1 MSDSKIWTEKFR
13 PKTFEDVMGQE
24 KIVARIS
31 SFVKQ
36 KNIPH
41 LLFSGPAGTGKSTIA
56 LVIAKELFGDLWQQN
71 FLETNASEE
80 RGIQTVREKIK
91 DYVRTK
97 AMGTDIPKII
107 FLDEADALTRE
118 AQQALRR
125 MMEQYTSTARFI
137 LSCVTPDTKILLP
150 EEIEISIKDYFNQF
164 EQKNLNK
171 LSNISDSME
180 IKQDQVLAC
189 INLNPKII
197 NKKVFEITTMTGRKL
212 ELTEDHRLLTKRG
225 WINAKNLQKEDQLLI
240 YPHLEETYFEDREE
254 KIIDLNNFIK
264 FLSKKEEEFG
274 YKNIFDAKSFRELKT
289 IEKKKIIR
297 RIKQLYQE
305 LKQNKGLTEKGY
317 KIYKVIASTNEFI
330 SRKKI
335 QDEIGLSR
343 IRIVQFL
350 KEIEEKGF
358 IKRIIGKNKHIHYF
372 ETTEDKPQI
381 LRNLMHIKKIIEKE
395 FRIKISY
402 TCVKKALGKSIQR
415 GNTDRTLGEL
425 KRNGLLDLTY
435 NDLRI
440 GAFSRIVAFLMGD
453 GHLTKED
460 GTCIFSGNKNALTKL
475 KEDLKT
481 IGYEASPIK
490 TKEIYNERRGRKFI
504 GKTTW
509 CSLTSRSLSL
519 LFQYLG
525 VPTGDKTSTTYY
537 IPNFVKTGTKF
548 VKREFLRSFFGCEGD
563 KLNWRRENCFEAIK
577 LTQHKIKDLESDEI
591 DYLNDIRKMLME
603 FEIESYIKVFKE
615 KEKRKKDNKEVL
627 VFRLHLKSSNKNLFN
642 FLSRVGYYYEQ
653 YKIEP
658 AKIASEY
665 LRHKQFAINLQ
676 KQKALQ
682 VINYISQGKNNLEVI
697 KEMNC
702 TYDFIRDRKSGKEI
716 KLAYSQFPWFA
727 NWKEKYSYKNGFV
740 WNEIHEIK
748 EVEEKEVMDIT
759 CSENHNFITN
769 GFISHNCNY
778 GSKIIDPIQSRC
790 AIFRFKPLEKE
801 PISNLI
807 NKIAKEEKIKV
818 DPKAIEAIYQISEG
832 DVRRV
837 INIMQSCASVSKTIT
852 ESLVYELSS
861 AAEPKEL
868 KQVLELALSK
878 NFLKA
883 KDQLLDIML
892 KHGLSGL
899 DIIKQI
905 QKEVWNLKI
914 EDEKKLKIIEKC
926 GEIEFRM
933 VEGSDEYLQLQ
944 SLLASFL

>member
-1 MSDSKIWTEKFR
+1 MLDSKIWTEKFR

-137 LSCVTPDTKILLP
+137 LS
-150 EEIEISIKDYFNQF
+150 
-164 EQKNLNK
+164 
-171 LSNISDSME
+171 
-180 IKQDQVLAC
+180 
-189 INLNPKII
+189 
-197 NKKVFEITTMTGRKL
+197 
-212 ELTEDHRLLTKRG
+212 
-225 WINAKNLQKEDQLLI
+225 
-240 YPHLEETYFEDREE
+240 
-254 KIIDLNNFIK
+254 
-264 FLSKKEEEFG
+264 
-274 YKNIFDAKSFRELKT
+274 
-289 IEKKKIIR
+289 
-297 RIKQLYQE
+297 
-305 LKQNKGLTEKGY
+305 
-317 KIYKVIASTNEFI
+317 
-330 SRKKI
+330 
-335 QDEIGLSR
+335 
-343 IRIVQFL
+343 
-350 KEIEEKGF
+350 
-358 IKRIIGKNKHIHYF
+358 
-372 ETTEDKPQI
+372 
-381 LRNLMHIKKIIEKE
+381 
-395 FRIKISY
+395 
-402 TCVKKALGKSIQR
+402 
-415 GNTDRTLGEL
+415 
-425 KRNGLLDLTY
+425 
-435 NDLRI
+435 
-440 GAFSRIVAFLMGD
+440 
-453 GHLTKED
+453 
-460 GTCIFSGNKNALTKL
+460 
-475 KEDLKT
+475 
-481 IGYEASPIK
+481 
-490 TKEIYNERRGRKFI
+490 
-504 GKTTW
+504 
-509 CSLTSRSLSL
+509 
-519 LFQYLG
+519 
-525 VPTGDKTSTTYY
+525 
-537 IPNFVKTGTKF
+537 
-548 VKREFLRSFFGCEGD
+548 
-563 KLNWRRENCFEAIK
+563 
-577 LTQHKIKDLESDEI
+577 
-591 DYLNDIRKMLME
+591 
-603 FEIESYIKVFKE
+603 
-615 KEKRKKDNKEVL
+615 
-627 VFRLHLKSSNKNLFN
+627 
-642 FLSRVGYYYEQ
+642 
-653 YKIEP
+653 
-658 AKIASEY
+658 
-665 LRHKQFAINLQ
+665 
-676 KQKALQ
+676 
-682 VINYISQGKNNLEVI
+682 
-697 KEMNC
+697 
-702 TYDFIRDRKSGKEI
+702 
-716 KLAYSQFPWFA
+716 
-727 NWKEKYSYKNGFV
+727 
-740 WNEIHEIK
+740 
-748 EVEEKEVMDIT
+748 
-759 CSENHNFITN
+759 
-769 GFISHNCNY
+769 CNY

>member
-137 LSCVTPDTKILLP
+137 LS
-150 EEIEISIKDYFNQF
+150 
-164 EQKNLNK
+164 
-171 LSNISDSME
+171 
-180 IKQDQVLAC
+180 
-189 INLNPKII
+189 
-197 NKKVFEITTMTGRKL
+197 
-212 ELTEDHRLLTKRG
+212 
-225 WINAKNLQKEDQLLI
+225 
-240 YPHLEETYFEDREE
+240 
-254 KIIDLNNFIK
+254 
-264 FLSKKEEEFG
+264 
-274 YKNIFDAKSFRELKT
+274 
-289 IEKKKIIR
+289 
-297 RIKQLYQE
+297 
-305 LKQNKGLTEKGY
+305 
-317 KIYKVIASTNEFI
+317 
-330 SRKKI
+330 
-335 QDEIGLSR
+335 
-343 IRIVQFL
+343 
-350 KEIEEKGF
+350 
-358 IKRIIGKNKHIHYF
+358 
-372 ETTEDKPQI
+372 
-381 LRNLMHIKKIIEKE
+381 
-395 FRIKISY
+395 
-402 TCVKKALGKSIQR
+402 
-415 GNTDRTLGEL
+415 
-425 KRNGLLDLTY
+425 
-435 NDLRI
+435 
-440 GAFSRIVAFLMGD
+440 
-453 GHLTKED
+453 
-460 GTCIFSGNKNALTKL
+460 
-475 KEDLKT
+475 
-481 IGYEASPIK
+481 
-490 TKEIYNERRGRKFI
+490 
-504 GKTTW
+504 
-509 CSLTSRSLSL
+509 
-519 LFQYLG
+519 
-525 VPTGDKTSTTYY
+525 
-537 IPNFVKTGTKF
+537 
-548 VKREFLRSFFGCEGD
+548 
-563 KLNWRRENCFEAIK
+563 
-577 LTQHKIKDLESDEI
+577 
-591 DYLNDIRKMLME
+591 
-603 FEIESYIKVFKE
+603 
-615 KEKRKKDNKEVL
+615 
-627 VFRLHLKSSNKNLFN
+627 
-642 FLSRVGYYYEQ
+642 
-653 YKIEP
+653 
-658 AKIASEY
+658 
-665 LRHKQFAINLQ
+665 
-676 KQKALQ
+676 
-682 VINYISQGKNNLEVI
+682 
-697 KEMNC
+697 
-702 TYDFIRDRKSGKEI
+702 
-716 KLAYSQFPWFA
+716 
-727 NWKEKYSYKNGFV
+727 
-740 WNEIHEIK
+740 
-748 EVEEKEVMDIT
+748 
-759 CSENHNFITN
+759 
-769 GFISHNCNY
+769 CNY